1 MTMTA
6 DDQLSRYRE
15 LLLQWNR
22 SVNLIGPEAQEN
34 VDDHIH
40 EALEAG
46 DSLELSGN
54 VLDFGSG
61 GGLPAIPLAI
71 RFPRA
76 RFHLVEADQK
86 KWSFLKFVNRECEL
100 KATIHGDRLERLVAR
115 FEPDLRFRFVTSRAV
130 GRPEQWL
137 PLLRDCLE
145 PDARIALFQR
155 SEPDTA
161 IEHFDLERVV
171 PLSRGDHNV
180 LVILRAARKDQK

>member
-1 MTMTA
+1 MSA
-6 DDQLSRYRE
+6 EEKLARYRE
-15 LLLQWNR
+15 LLLHWNR
-22 SVNLIGPEAQEN
+22 SVNLIGPEAEAN
-34 VDDHIH
+34 VDDHIG

-46 DSLELSGN
+46 DSLDLSGN

-71 RFPRA
+71 RFPQA
-76 RFHLVEADQK
+76 HFHLVEADQK
-86 KWSFLKFVNRECEL
+86 KWSFLKFVVRECEL

-137 PLLRDCLE
+137 PLLRDRLE
-145 PDARIALFQR
+145 PGARIALFQR
-155 SEPDTA
+155 NEPDSV

-171 PLSRGDHNV
+171 PLSRGDRNV
-180 LVILRAARKDQK
+180 LVVLQAAGNDQR